1 MLDFIVSE
9 KVGEGGVGEYS
20 SASLKDV
27 LRRTYMEKS
36 KLCAYSRDGKKK
48 PPASNQQITDS
59 VNDLTSRILLETQ
72 RTLSNENATNSAS
85 VG

>member
-27 LRRTYMEKS
+27 LKRTYMEKS
-36 KLCAYSRDGKKK
+36 KLFVFSRDGKKK

-59 VNDLTSRILLETQ
+59 VNDLTSWILLETQ
-72 RTLSNENATNSAS
+72 KTFSHENATNSAS

>member
-9 KVGEGGVGEYS
+9 KVGKGGVGEYS

-27 LRRTYMEKS
+27 LKKTYMEKS
-36 KLCAYSRDGKKK
+36 KFCAYSRDGKKK
-48 PPASNQQITDS
+48 PPTSNQQITDS

-72 RTLSNENATNSAS
+72 RTFSHENATNSES

>member
-1 MLDFIVSE
+1 
-9 KVGEGGVGEYS
+9 VGEGGVSEYS

-27 LRRTYMEKS
+27 LKRTYAEKS
-36 KLCAYSRDGKKK
+36 KLYAYSRDGKKK

-72 RTLSNENATNSAS
+72 STLSNENATNSAS
-85 VG
+85 VS